1 MNVTIARDLQGKPKG
16 FAHVEFSN
24 ELEAQNALSLS
35 GELNSL
41 IHSHVKARG
50 EMSNSPCNLR
60 IPRQLDDVVKRYA
73 SVWSEDGWCIAGSIL
88 LNQVI
93 TVMPKVNIPPAHF
106 ALPGYT
112 PAARG
117 RGRGRASFGSPGR
130 GAFRGGYPR
139 PFTTRVPFP
148 GRGRGRQ
155 TPMGSN
161 KYVRPELKAQPAPK
175 ANGTADAA
183 ASEEAPQSANG
194 VAAPA
199 PVSAEE
205 AAAVA
210 PSKDTAAGSQPA
222 V

>member
-35 GELNSL
+35 GELKPL
-41 IHSHVKARG
+41 LQQHVRVR
-50 EMSNSPCNLR
+50 EEISNIPCKLR
-60 IPRQLDDVVKRYA
+60 TSRQLDYVLERCA
-73 SVWSEDGWCIAGSIL
+73 SIWSEYGWHIAGSIL
-88 LNQVI
+88 LNQAI
-93 TVMPKVNIPPAHF
+93 TVMPKVKIPPAHF
-106 ALPGYT
+106 AMPGYT

-139 PFTTRVPFP
+139 PFTTRAPLP

-155 TPMGSN
+155 TPLGSN

-175 ANGTADAA
+175 ANGTGDAA
-183 ASEEAPQSANG
+183 APEKAPQAANG
-194 VAAPA
+194 AAAPTPA
-199 PVSAEE
+199 SAEK
-205 AAAVA
+205 AAAA
-210 PSKDTAAGSQPA
+210 SPSKDTAA